1 MLSVYGGDS
10 VRDFV
15 RRVVLSWFFAVF
27 IEYIILPAG
36 IRDLSGLEG
45 LAAMSLFRVIGISA
59 VCTALLFALG
69 RFKRTANAERCGIA
83 MVFAALATISLYAS
97 FSWAFFV
104 LCILVEA
111 ALIAYALF
119 GWNYSDVISVGQS
132 KERKVFAWIT
142 AGLAVCFFL
151 FLGICTVAR
160 IYSFSTPTY
169 DFGIFAQMFYHMK
182 ESGLPLTTV
191 ERDGLLS
198 HLHVHMS
205 PIWYLLLPFYMLV
218 PVPATLNVMQ
228 AAVMASAVIPLWKL
242 GKRHGVSDAQRLIIC
257 TLLLLYPAF
266 SGAAIHDIHENCF
279 LTPLILWLFY
289 GVDKKSIP
297 IIAVSALLTLTV
309 KEDAAVYVAMIALW
323 LIVKTA
329 LHFDKS
335 KRRELLAGVILLSS
349 AILYFFI
356 VTSFLA
362 NIGDGV
368 MTYRYRNFMYDGS
381 ASLITVIKSVIISPM
396 KTLFECVDT
405 EKLYF
410 IMMTLL
416 PLLGL
421 PLLTRRYERYILL
434 IPYVLV
440 NLMSDYVYQH
450 DIFYQYTFGPT
461 AFLIYL
467 TLVNM
472 ADIKIDKK
480 RLACLITAICVS
492 AGCYG
497 AVIVPKAI
505 RYPAYCSKFSGFYQN
520 LQDTLSVIP
529 EDASVTSTTFY
540 TTFLSQREV
549 LYDIGYASKEH
560 LLESEYVVLNVTA
573 HSEYRKY
580 SDSGMQNGLEKVV
593 EILESNGYQPCAE
606 LDGVLIIYKKQ

>member
-1 MLSVYGGDS
+1 MGVGV
-10 VRDFV
+10 VREFM
-15 RRVVLSWFFAVF
+15 RRIVLSWLFAVLV
-27 IEYIILPAG
+27 EYIILPAG
-36 IRDLSGLEG
+36 LRDLSGLDG
-45 LAAMSLFRVIGISA
+45 LAEMSLLRVVSITAICIG
-59 VCTALLFALG
+59 LLFCLA
-69 RFKRTANAERCGIA
+69 RFKDTAVVERCGIA
-83 MVFAALATISLYAS
+83 VIFAVLATVSLHAS
-97 FSWAFFV
+97 FSWAFLAV
-104 LCILVEA
+104 CIVVEA
-111 ALIAYALF
+111 ALVTYSVL
-119 GWNYSDVISVGQS
+119 GWNHSQTAAAEQS
-132 KERKVFAWIT
+132 KAHKIFAWIT

-151 FLGICTVAR
+151 FLGICTAAR

-169 DFGIFAQMFYHMK
+169 DFGIFAQMFHHMK

-218 PVPATLNVMQ
+218 PLPATLNVMQ

-242 GKRHGVSDAQRLIIC
+242 GKRHGLSDVQRMLVC
-257 TLLLLYPAF
+257 TVLLLYPAF

-309 KEDAAVYVAMIALW
+309 KEDAAVYVALIAIW
-323 LIVKTA
+323 LIVKT
-329 LHFDKS
+329 LLRFDKS
-335 KRRELLAGVILLSS
+335 KLRELFVGVILLAASVG
-349 AILYFFI
+349 YFFI
-356 VTSFLA
+356 VTGFLA

-368 MTYRYRNFMYDGS
+368 MTYRYKNFMYDGS
-381 ASLITVIKSVIISPM
+381 SSLITVIKSVLLNPM
-396 KTLFECVDT
+396 KAIFECVDA

-434 IPYVLV
+434 IPYILV

-450 DIFYQYTFGPT
+450 DIFYQYTFGST

-467 TLVNM
+467 TMVNA
-472 ADIKIDKK
+472 ADIRIDKK
-480 RLACLITAICVS
+480 RVVCLITALAVS
-492 AGCYG
+492 VGCFG

-505 RYPAYCSKFSGFYQN
+505 RYPTYCSRYSDFYQS
-520 LQDTLSVIP
+520 LRDTLSLIP

-540 TTFLSQREV
+540 TTFLSQRDV
-549 LYDIGYASKEH
+549 LYDIGYVSNEH
-560 LLESEYVVLNVTA
+560 LLETEYVVLNVTA

-580 SDSGMQNGLEKVV
+580 ADPGMQNGFDKVV
-593 EILESNGYQPCAE
+593 EILESNGYQPYAE
-606 LDGVLIIYKKQ
+606 LDAVLIIYKKQ